1 MIVLHAL
8 AETVPP
14 DHTGVDPDRRTMQL
28 EGRGSTYEAAMTA
41 LREALPEEIRLIWAR
56 RPGADDAS

>member
-14 DHTGVDPDRRTMQL
+14 DHTGVDPDRRTMPL
-28 EGRGSTYEAAMTA
+28 EGRGGTYDEAMAA
-41 LREALPEEIRLIWAR
+41 LREQLTDGMRLIWVR
-56 RPGADDAS
+56 RPGADDPS

>member
-14 DHTGVDPDRRTMQL
+14 DHTGVDPDRRTSQL
-28 EGRGSTYEAAMTA
+28 EGRGEDYDAAMAA
-41 LREALPEEIRLIWAR
+41 LREQVPDGMRLIWVR
-56 RPGADDAS
+56 RPGADDPS